1 MAARTTTVI
10 LDGLAFP
17 EGPRWHDGRLWFA
30 DQHDKRVVAMSVD
43 GAAETIVEVPQ
54 QASGLGWLPD
64 GRLLVVSML
73 DRRVMRLEPDGSLVV
88 HADLAALAPGACN
101 DMVVD
106 ARGRA
111 YVGNF
116 GFDMYA
122 GEKPAETCVILVEPD
137 GRARV
142 AAEGMSFPNGSIIT
156 PDGATLLVGE
166 SMASRI
172 SSFDIAAD
180 GTLSNRRVWAQ
191 LEGATVDGMCLDAQG
206 AVWSACP
213 FTGRVLRVLE
223 GGEVV
228 DEVKGTHPGAF
239 ACMLG
244 GDDRRTLYVCTA
256 PTHVPADARV
266 AHGGRIEAVRV
277 DVPGAGLP

>member
-1 MAARTTTVI
+1 MTARTTTVV

-17 EGPRWHDGRLWFA
+17 EGPRWHDGRLWFS
-30 DQHDKRVVAMSVD
+30 DQHDKRVVAMEVD
-43 GAAETIVEVPQ
+43 GTAETIIEVPQ
-54 QASGLGWLPD
+54 QASGLGWLTD

-73 DRRVMRLEPDGSLVV
+73 DRKVMRLELDAALVV
-88 HADLAALAPGACN
+88 HADLSELAPGACN

-116 GFDMYA
+116 GFDMYG
-122 GEKPAETCVILVEPD
+122 GEKPRETCLIAVQPD
-137 GRARV
+137 GSARV
-142 AAEGMSFPNGSIIT
+142 AAEEMAFPNGSVIT
-156 PDGATLLVGE
+156 ADGSTLLVGE

-172 SSFDIAAD
+172 SAFDIAPD
-180 GTLSNRRVWAQ
+180 GTLGNRRVWAQ
-191 LEGATVDGMCLDAQG
+191 LEGATVDGMCLDAEG
-206 AVWSACP
+206 AVWAACP
-213 FTGRVLRVLE
+213 FTGRVLRVRE

-244 GDDRRTLYVCTA
+244 GADRRTLYLCTA
-256 PTHVPADARV
+256 PTHVPDEARV
-266 AHGGRIEAVRV
+266 ARGGRIEAVTV
-277 DVPGAGLP
+277 DVPGAGWP